1 MNKEDLDRTA
11 EAARR
16 TCASE
21 YNAQSSEPRR
31 RYGAWMWLEGIVI
44 VVAALL
50 LLALL
55 SSCGGNRYEA
65 EQEPRASVAPAVVVP
80 APLVV
85 TVVERPFEP

>member
-16 TCASE
+16 TCASD
-21 YNAQSSEPRR
+21 YTSNAPRR
-31 RYGAWMWLEGIVI
+31 RYGTWMWLEGIVI

-65 EQEPRASVAPAVVVP
+65 EQEPRASAAPAVVVP